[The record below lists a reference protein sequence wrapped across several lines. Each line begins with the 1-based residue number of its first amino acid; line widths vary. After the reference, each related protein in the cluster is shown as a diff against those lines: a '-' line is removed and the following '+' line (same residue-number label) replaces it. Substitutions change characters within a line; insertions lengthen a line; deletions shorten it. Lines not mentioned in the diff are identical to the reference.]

1 MRSEGAAPR
10 PAAPLCG
17 ALSLVLGALL
27 GKGKAGRRRARGPG
41 QPRGGAAWGPR
52 PGRGSR
58 RRGEARFAALAAD
71 LNLEPI
77 APGSELLWGERGVA
91 GGRGV
96 CPQPEFR
103 EGRGAGARARAAASW
118 PGRPAAPLSAPS
130 SAGAGNPARPR
141 TDARRRPRPGGT
153 GPAGSGRVA
162 GRGGA
167 GDPPPGR
174 LIPAAQVPAA
184 PRAEFHQRR
193 RGARGAPRRP
203 RGGLRRPG
211 PRVRPAAGAAGA
223 GAGPEQPPRPSRGA
237 AGGARRGDG
246 AGARRDP
253 GVSASCRRAAIR
265 LPAAEPVHVQPR
277 PRR

>member
-1 MRSEGAAPR
+1 MRGAWLGDAVSVPSPSFVRAVEPGPGRGPLPPGPVAPR
-10 PAAPLCG
+10 RPSAP
-17 ALSLVLGALL
+17 
-27 GKGKAGRRRARGPG
+27 P
-41 QPRGGAAWGPR
+41 PR
-52 PGRGSR
+52 PGPGTQLGPGRTRGD
-58 RRGEARFAALAAD
+58 ALGLAGR
-71 LNLEPI
+71 
-77 APGSELLWGERGVA
+77 APPGL
-91 GGRGV
+91 GGW
-96 CPQPEFR
+96 
-103 EGRGAGARARAAASW
+103 RGAGG
-118 PGRPAAPLSAPS
+118 PG
-130 SAGAGNPARPR
+130 
-141 TDARRRPRPGGT
+141 T
-153 GPAGSGRVA
+153 
-162 GRGGA
+162 
-167 GDPPPGR
+167 PPPGR

-211 PRVRPAAGAAGA
+211 PRVRPAAGAAGT

>member
-1 MRSEGAAPR
+1 MRGAWLGDAVSVPSPSFVRAVEPGPGRGPLPPGPVAPR
-10 PAAPLCG
+10 RPSAP
-17 ALSLVLGALL
+17 
-27 GKGKAGRRRARGPG
+27 P
-41 QPRGGAAWGPR
+41 PR
-52 PGRGSR
+52 PG
-58 RRGEARFAALAAD
+58 
-71 LNLEPI
+71 
-77 APGSELLWGERGVA
+77 PGTQLG
-91 GGRGV
+91 
-96 CPQPEFR
+96 
-103 EGRGAGARARAAASW
+103 
-118 PGRPAAPLSAPS
+118 PGRTRGDALGL
-130 SAGAGNPARPR
+130 AGRP
-141 TDARRRPRPGGT
+141 
-153 GPAGSGRVA
+153 PAGSGRVA

-167 GDPPPGR
+167 GDPPGR
-174 LIPAAQVPAA
+174 LIPAARVPAA

-223 GAGPEQPPRPSRGA
+223 GAGPEQAPRPSRGA